1 KVKSVKAIYESFS
14 FKNKAFSDCFYDK
27 LIYNGL
33 LVGCV
38 QHQRVRS
45 YRSRVIFEMTSL
57 LLMISLYT
65 LPFLIIAL
73 ILRLKKRT
81 PKLHYVS
88 LGLLLF
94 LLILIFTV
102 YQ

>member
-1 KVKSVKAIYESFS
+1 MKNPASKMKLSQIVFIISLFTTIYWLVAFNTNIYRYAFTGAIF
-14 FKNKAFSDCFYDK
+14 D
-27 LIYNGL
+27 
-33 LVGCV
+33 
-38 QHQRVRS
+38 
-45 YRSRVIFEMTSL
+45 MTSF

-73 ILRLKKRT
+73 ILRLKQRA

-94 LLILIFTV
+94 MLILIFGV

>member
-1 KVKSVKAIYESFS
+1 MKNLASKMKLSQIVFIISLFTTIYWLV
-14 FKNKAFSDCFYDK
+14 AF
-27 LIYNGL
+27 NTN
-33 LVGCV
+33 V
-38 QHQRVRS
+38 
-45 YRSRVIFEMTSL
+45 YRYAFTGVIFDMTSF

-73 ILRLKKRT
+73 LFRLKQRT
-81 PKLHYVS
+81 PKLHYAS

-94 LLILIFTV
+94 MLILIFTV

>member
-1 KVKSVKAIYESFS
+1 MKNPASKMKLSQIVFIISLFTTIYWLVAFNTNVYRYAFTGAIF
-14 FKNKAFSDCFYDK
+14 D
-27 LIYNGL
+27 
-33 LVGCV
+33 
-38 QHQRVRS
+38 
-45 YRSRVIFEMTSL
+45 MTSF

-65 LPFLIIAL
+65 LPVLIIAL
-73 ILRLKKRT
+73 ILRLKQRT

-88 LGLLLF
+88 LGLLLL

>member
-1 KVKSVKAIYESFS
+1 MKNPASKMKLSQIVFVISLFTTIYWLVAFNTNVYRYAFTGAIF
-14 FKNKAFSDCFYDK
+14 D
-27 LIYNGL
+27 
-33 LVGCV
+33 
-38 QHQRVRS
+38 
-45 YRSRVIFEMTSL
+45 MTSF

-73 ILRLKKRT
+73 ILRLKQRT

-88 LGLLLF
+88 LGLLLI
-94 LLILIFTV
+94 LLILIFAV

>member
-1 KVKSVKAIYESFS
+1 MKLSQIVFMISVFTTVYWLVAFNTNVYRYAFTGAIF
-14 FKNKAFSDCFYDK
+14 D
-27 LIYNGL
+27 
-33 LVGCV
+33 
-38 QHQRVRS
+38 
-45 YRSRVIFEMTSL
+45 MTSF

-73 ILRLKKRT
+73 ILRLKQRT

-94 LLILIFTV
+94 MLILIFAV

>member
-1 KVKSVKAIYESFS
+1 MKLSQIVFMISVFTTVYWLVAFNTNVYRYAFTGAIF
-14 FKNKAFSDCFYDK
+14 D
-27 LIYNGL
+27 
-33 LVGCV
+33 
-38 QHQRVRS
+38 
-45 YRSRVIFEMTSL
+45 MTSF

-73 ILRLKKRT
+73 IFRLKQRT

-88 LGLLLF
+88 LGLLLI
-94 LLILIFTV
+94 LLILIFAV

>member
-1 KVKSVKAIYESFS
+1 MKNLASKMKLSQIVFIVSLFTTIYWLL
-14 FKNKAFSDCFYDK
+14 AFSINVYAYTVTR
-27 LIYNGL
+27 IT
-33 LVGCV
+33 
-38 QHQRVRS
+38 
-45 YRSRVIFEMTSL
+45 FEMTSL

-73 ILRLKKRT
+73 ILRLKERT
-81 PKLHYVS
+81 PKLHFVS

-94 LLILIFTV
+94 MLILIFTV

>member
-1 KVKSVKAIYESFS
+1 MKNSAFKMKLSQIVFIISVFTTIYWLVAFNTNVYRYAFTGAIF
-14 FKNKAFSDCFYDK
+14 D
-27 LIYNGL
+27 
-33 LVGCV
+33 
-38 QHQRVRS
+38 
-45 YRSRVIFEMTSL
+45 MTSF

-73 ILRLKKRT
+73 ILRLKQRT

-94 LLILIFTV
+94 MLILIFAV

>member
-1 KVKSVKAIYESFS
+1 MRNPASKMKLSQIVFVISLFTTIYWLVAFNTNVYRYDFTGAIF
-14 FKNKAFSDCFYDK
+14 D
-27 LIYNGL
+27 
-33 LVGCV
+33 
-38 QHQRVRS
+38 
-45 YRSRVIFEMTSL
+45 MTSL

-65 LPFLIIAL
+65 LPVLIIAL
-73 ILRLKKRT
+73 ILRLKQRT

-94 LLILIFTV
+94 LLILIFAV

>member
-1 KVKSVKAIYESFS
+1 MNHSASKIKLSQIVFMISLFTTVYWLV
-14 FKNKAFSDCFYDK
+14 AFNINVYA
-27 LIYNGL
+27 YT
-33 LVGCV
+33 VT
-38 QHQRVRS
+38 
-45 YRSRVIFEMTSL
+45 RVIFEMTSL

>member
-1 KVKSVKAIYESFS
+1 MKNSAFKMKLSQIVFIISVFTTIYWLVAFNTNVYRYAFTGAIF
-14 FKNKAFSDCFYDK
+14 D
-27 LIYNGL
+27 
-33 LVGCV
+33 
-38 QHQRVRS
+38 
-45 YRSRVIFEMTSL
+45 MTSF

-73 ILRLKKRT
+73 ILRLKQRT

-94 LLILIFTV
+94 MLILVFAV

>member
-1 KVKSVKAIYESFS
+1 MKNQASKMKLSRIVFMISVFTTVYWLVAFNTNVYRYAFTGAIF
-14 FKNKAFSDCFYDK
+14 D
-27 LIYNGL
+27 
-33 LVGCV
+33 
-38 QHQRVRS
+38 
-45 YRSRVIFEMTSL
+45 MTSF

-73 ILRLKKRT
+73 ILRLKQRT

-94 LLILIFTV
+94 MLILVFAV

>member
-1 KVKSVKAIYESFS
+1 MKNPASKMKLSQIVFVISLFTTIYWLV
-14 FKNKAFSDCFYDK
+14 AFNTNVYGYAFT
-27 LIYNGL
+27 
-33 LVGCV
+33 
-38 QHQRVRS
+38 RV
-45 YRSRVIFEMTSL
+45 VFDTTSL
-57 LLMISLYT
+57 LLMISLYV

-88 LGLLLF
+88 LGLLLVM
-94 LLILIFTV
+94 LLLIFTV

>member
-1 KVKSVKAIYESFS
+1 MNNPASKMKLSQIVFVISLFTTIYWLVAFNTNVYRYAFTGAIF
-14 FKNKAFSDCFYDK
+14 D
-27 LIYNGL
+27 IT
-33 LVGCV
+33 
-38 QHQRVRS
+38 S
-45 YRSRVIFEMTSL
+45 Y
-57 LLMISLYT
+57 LLMISLYA

-73 ILRLKKRT
+73 IVRLKQRT

-94 LLILIFTV
+94 LLILIFAV

>member
-1 KVKSVKAIYESFS
+1 MKKPAFKMKLSQIVFMISVFTTVYWLVAFNTNVYRYAFTGAIF
-14 FKNKAFSDCFYDK
+14 D
-27 LIYNGL
+27 
-33 LVGCV
+33 
-38 QHQRVRS
+38 
-45 YRSRVIFEMTSL
+45 MTSF

-73 ILRLKKRT
+73 ILRLKQRT

-94 LLILIFTV
+94 MLILVFAV

>member
-1 KVKSVKAIYESFS
+1 MKNQAFKMKLSQIVFIISVFTTVYWLVAFNTNVYRYAFTGAIF
-14 FKNKAFSDCFYDK
+14 D
-27 LIYNGL
+27 
-33 LVGCV
+33 
-38 QHQRVRS
+38 
-45 YRSRVIFEMTSL
+45 MTSF

-73 ILRLKKRT
+73 ILRLKQRT

-94 LLILIFTV
+94 MLILVFAV

>member
-1 KVKSVKAIYESFS
+1 MKNLASKMKLSQIVFIISLFTTIYWLV
-14 FKNKAFSDCFYDK
+14 AF
-27 LIYNGL
+27 NTN
-33 LVGCV
+33 V
-38 QHQRVRS
+38 
-45 YRSRVIFEMTSL
+45 YRYAFTGVIFDMTFF

-73 ILRLKKRT
+73 IFRLKQRT
-81 PKLHYVS
+81 PKLHYAS

-94 LLILIFTV
+94 MLILIFTV

>member
-1 KVKSVKAIYESFS
+1 MKNPASKMKLSQIVFVISLFTTIYWLVAFNTNVYRYAFTGAIF
-14 FKNKAFSDCFYDK
+14 D
-27 LIYNGL
+27 
-33 LVGCV
+33 
-38 QHQRVRS
+38 
-45 YRSRVIFEMTSL
+45 MTSL

-73 ILRLKKRT
+73 ILRLKQRT

-88 LGLLLF
+88 LGLLLVM
-94 LLILIFTV
+94 LILIFGF

>member
-1 KVKSVKAIYESFS
+1 MKNQASKMKLSQIVFIISVFTTVYWLVAFNTNVYRYAFTGAIF
-14 FKNKAFSDCFYDK
+14 D
-27 LIYNGL
+27 
-33 LVGCV
+33 
-38 QHQRVRS
+38 
-45 YRSRVIFEMTSL
+45 MTSF

-73 ILRLKKRT
+73 ILRLKQRT

-94 LLILIFTV
+94 MLILIFAV

>member
-1 KVKSVKAIYESFS
+1 MKNPASKMKLSQIVFIISLFTTIYWLVAFNTNVYRYAFTGAIF
-14 FKNKAFSDCFYDK
+14 D
-27 LIYNGL
+27 
-33 LVGCV
+33 
-38 QHQRVRS
+38 
-45 YRSRVIFEMTSL
+45 MTSF

-73 ILRLKKRT
+73 ILRLKQRT

-88 LGLLLF
+88 LGILLL
-94 LLILIFTV
+94 LLILIFAV

>member
-1 KVKSVKAIYESFS
+1 MKNPASKMKLSQIVFIISLFTTIYWLVAFNTNVYRYAFTGAIF
-14 FKNKAFSDCFYDK
+14 D
-27 LIYNGL
+27 
-33 LVGCV
+33 
-38 QHQRVRS
+38 
-45 YRSRVIFEMTSL
+45 MTSF

-65 LPFLIIAL
+65 LPVSIIAL
-73 ILRLKKRT
+73 ILRLKQRT

-94 LLILIFTV
+94 ILILVFAV

>member
-1 KVKSVKAIYESFS
+1 MKNLAVKMKLSQIVFFISLLTVIYW
-14 FKNKAFSDCFYDK
+14 
-27 LIYNGL
+27 
-33 LVGCV
+33 LVALNTNVYAYAVTGAV
-38 QHQRVRS
+38 
-45 YRSRVIFEMTSL
+45 FEMTSL
-57 LLMISLYT
+57 LFMIGLYV

-88 LGLLLF
+88 LGLLLI